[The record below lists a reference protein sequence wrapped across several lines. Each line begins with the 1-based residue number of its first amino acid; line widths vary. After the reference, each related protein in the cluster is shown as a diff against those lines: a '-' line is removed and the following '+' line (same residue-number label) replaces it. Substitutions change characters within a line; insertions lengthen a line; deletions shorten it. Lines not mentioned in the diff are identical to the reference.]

1 MTRGVCHAMMWVCHT
16 VSFAGQD
23 RLMNCIAVDV
33 FCGLFWVGSE
43 GVDLVSA
50 NGVDVIFV

>member
-50 NGVDVIFV
+50 HGVDVIFV